1 MSDARCQMSVEE
13 WRQRALTDIWHLTS
27 ALGGIMQTLWQ
38 DLRFGARMLLKKPGF
53 TLIAVVTLALG
64 IGANTAVFTLIEGAF
79 LRPFPIAE
87 PERVV
92 ALSLKTKSGELN
104 AFSYP
109 YYKDFR
115 DRNEVLSGMIAH
127 YFAQFHL
134 SHNGDNQH
142 VHGYVVTG
150 NYFDVLGVKPAL
162 GRAFTPEEDRTTLA
176 HPVIVISYGCWQRRF
191 GGDPG
196 IVGQEVIL
204 NNHKFKIV

>member
-1 MSDARCQMSVEE
+1 
-13 WRQRALTDIWHLTS
+13 
-27 ALGGIMQTLWQ
+27 MQTLWQ

-64 IGANTAVFTLIEGAF
+64 IGANTAVFTLIESAF

-92 ALSLKTKSGELN
+92 ALSLKTKSGNLQ

-109 YYKDFR
+109 AYKDVR
-115 DRNEVLSGMIAH
+115 DRNEVLSGLIAH
-127 YFAQFHL
+127 FFVQFNL
-134 SHNGDNQH
+134 SHNGDNQIA
-142 VHGYVVTG
+142 HGYLVTG

-162 GRAFTPEEDRTTLA
+162 GRAFTPEEDRTKLT
-176 HPVIVISYGCWQRRF
+176 HPVIVISHGCWQQRF
-191 GGDPG
+191 GADPG

-204 NNHKFKIV
+204 NNHKFKIVGVAPRGFRGMTLLYDPEIYMPMMM